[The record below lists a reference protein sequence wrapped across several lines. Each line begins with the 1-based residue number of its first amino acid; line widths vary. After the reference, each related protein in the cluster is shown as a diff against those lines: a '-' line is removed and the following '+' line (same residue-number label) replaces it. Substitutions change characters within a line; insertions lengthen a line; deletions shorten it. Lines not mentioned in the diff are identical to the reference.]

1 MEDRKQVSR
10 ARIIESAARLFRRY
24 GYNGVGIDDIMA
36 AANLTRGGFYAHFG
50 SKQDLFAATLMEELE
65 LGRRLRDNAETD
77 GQQLAG
83 AARALIEFYLDVGN
97 RKRMPTVCPL
107 ISLSSDVSRAD
118 AAASAAYT
126 ATLRDLV
133 GAIARR
139 VPGSPA
145 DANARALAAMALC
158 VGGVVLAQAVDD
170 EELASTLLDA
180 CRTRVLAELEAG

>member
-1 MEDRKQVSR
+1 VGDRKQASR
-10 ARIIESAARLFRRY
+10 ARIIESAGRLFRRY

-36 AANLTRGGFYAHFG
+36 AANLTRGGFYAHFT
-50 SKQDLFAATLMEELE
+50 SKQDLFAATLQEELE
-65 LGRRLRDNAETD
+65 LGRRMRDSGESD

-83 AARALIEFYLDVGN
+83 AAGALIEFYLDVGN
-97 RKRMPTVCPL
+97 RKRMPMVCPL

-118 AAASAAYT
+118 EAASAAYT

-139 VPGSPA
+139 VPGNPA

-170 EELASTLLDA
+170 EELAGALLEA
-180 CRTRVLAELEAG
+180 CRARVLAELEAH